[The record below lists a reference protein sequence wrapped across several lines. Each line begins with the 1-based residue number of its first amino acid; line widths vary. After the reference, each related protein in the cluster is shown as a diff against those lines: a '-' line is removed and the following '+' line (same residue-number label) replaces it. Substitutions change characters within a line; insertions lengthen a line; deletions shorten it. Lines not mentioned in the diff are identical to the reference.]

1 MNEERTAESPLSS
14 ELIFFNPFLPE
25 VRANPYPHYRELRER
40 EPLHRNPL
48 GFWIISR
55 YREGAS
61 VLRDRRF
68 AMIDPRDRDDPLG
81 LLLDRDSLAII
92 QDAMTRTMLF
102 MNPPDHTRIRSLVT
116 KAFTS
121 RVVEGL
127 RPRIQAI
134 VDELIDAVAAR
145 GEMDLVAD
153 VAYPLPVTVIAE
165 MMGIPAKDRFQF
177 RQWAT
182 DLAPTIDPVLMPDA
196 LARAVR
202 AVTEFAEYFRP
213 LVEDRRRRPQNDLLS
228 ALIAAEE
235 AGDRLSEEELFANA
249 ILLIGAGHET
259 TTNLIGNGL
268 LALLRNPA
276 ELERLRR
283 SPELVEAAVEEL
295 LRYDSPVQMSGR
307 KAKEDLMVGDEKIAA
322 GERVLVLIG
331 AVNRDPERF
340 TDPDRLDVARS
351 DNEHLTFGG
360 GVHYCLG
367 ASLARAEG
375 QIAIATLL
383 RRLDGLELASEA
395 PEWRE
400 TITLRGVKSLPL
412 RFRA

>member
-1 MNEERTAESPLSS
+1 MNEERAAESPLSS

-48 GFWIISR
+48 GFWILSR

-68 AMIDPRDRDDPLG
+68 AMIDPRDRDDPLS

-92 QDAMTRTMLF
+92 QDAMMRTMLF

-134 VDELIDAVAAR
+134 VDDLIDAVAAR

-153 VAYPLPVTVIAE
+153 LAYPLPVTVIAE
-165 MMGIPAKDRFQF
+165 MMGIPAEDRFQF

-213 LVEDRRRRPQNDLLS
+213 LVEDRRREPGNDLLS

-268 LALLRNPA
+268 LALLRNPP
-276 ELERLRR
+276 ELERLKR
-283 SPELVEAAVEEL
+283 SPELIEGAVEEL

-307 KAKEDLMVGDEKIAA
+307 KAKEDLKVGNEKIAA

-331 AVNRDPERF
+331 AANRDPDRF
-340 TDPDRLDVARS
+340 ADPDRVDVARS

-375 QIAIATLL
+375 QIAIGTLL
-383 RRLDGLELASEA
+383 RRLDALELACEA

-400 TITLRGVKSLPL
+400 TITLRGLKSLPL
-412 RFRA
+412 KFRA